1 MTITKWDPFRELN
14 ELQDRLAT
22 FFGRTPAR
30 LENGEMETI
39 TLADW
44 TPMVDVTE
52 DEKEYLVTA
61 DLPGVPKEGVK
72 VTVENGTL
80 SITGERKTEKKE
92 NGRKYHRVERTYG
105 SFLRTFVLPEG
116 SDGEKVSAEFKE
128 GVLKVHLP
136 KSKTAKT
143 KSIAVQVA

>member
-143 KSIAVQVA
+143 KSIAVQVG